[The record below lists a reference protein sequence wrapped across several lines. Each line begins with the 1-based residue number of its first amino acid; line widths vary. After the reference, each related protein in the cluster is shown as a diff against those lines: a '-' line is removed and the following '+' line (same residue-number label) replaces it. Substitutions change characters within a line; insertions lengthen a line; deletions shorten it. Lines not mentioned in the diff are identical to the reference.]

1 MFPHTYFTRDAC
13 SPLIIHTGIC
23 SVASHVLLVMHAC
36 MLVSSI
42 SVKYVA
48 VGYHT
53 RISYRTRMVH
63 TVCVYAYGTTIR
75 VWYGYLYHMGIYYI
89 FTVQLYSNTILFDI
103 CLRSILS
110 PFNALCSFL
119 PSDVLAQPA
128 LIKSVAG

>member
-1 MFPHTYFTRDAC
+1 MKVYT
-13 SPLIIHTGIC
+13 IIHDNEVAFRFSPASGI
-23 SVASHVLLVMHAC
+23 
-36 MLVSSI
+36 
-42 SVKYVA
+42 
-48 VGYHT
+48 VGYRT